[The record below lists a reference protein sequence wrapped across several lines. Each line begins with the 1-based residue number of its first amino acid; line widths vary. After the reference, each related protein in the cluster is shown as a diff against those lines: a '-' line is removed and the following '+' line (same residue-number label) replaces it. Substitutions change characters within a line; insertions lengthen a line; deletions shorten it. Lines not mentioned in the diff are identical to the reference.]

1 MAKLYEKCHR
11 FYDEPV
17 DKCYLYWV
25 YKSCPGRDMNAL
37 CISLNPKISSKIE
50 KESIK
55 RFGQLCFLK
64 DYFFSFL
71 VYVNSGLIFYF
82 VNSDFTVL
90 QSCLSL
96 IYSDRVNA
104 YDTSIARLKTILKL
118 QIIIKNFFVL
128 TDLLFMWEHKNSMNN
143 KMLWVKLLMVYN

>member
-1 MAKLYEKCHR
+1 MAITDMAKLYEKCYR

-37 CISLNPKISSKIE
+37 CISLNPKISSNIE

-82 VNSDFTVL
+82 VNSGFTVL
-90 QSCLSL
+90 QSCLIL
-96 IYSDRVNA
+96 VYSVRVNNLKA
-104 YDTSIARLKTILKL
+104 PDNYQKFLRLNRFT
-118 QIIIKNFFVL
+118 
-128 TDLLFMWEHKNSMNN
+128 
-143 KMLWVKLLMVYN
+143 VYVRTKKFNE

>member
-1 MAKLYEKCHR
+1 
-11 FYDEPV
+11 
-17 DKCYLYWV
+17 
-25 YKSCPGRDMNAL
+25 MNAL
-37 CISLNPKISSKIE
+37 CISLNPKISSNIE

-96 IYSDRVNA
+96 IYSDRVNT
-104 YDTSIARLKTILKL
+104 YDTSILKL

-128 TDLLFMWEHKNSMNN
+128 RDLLFM
-143 KMLWVKLLMVYN
+143 